1 MTIDPDDEAPVKS
14 VTIRKIPRYIL
25 YLIGLIEELLLK
37 LIALY
42 ITIYVI
48 NAYLKITS
56 LY

>member
-56 LY
+56 IY